1 MQTGPTLRQFQH
13 CQDAIRRELHSIRSW
28 RGSARPSLF
37 ASKSK
42 AEKPKRLASWGYR
55 RSHARRDAAREKNR
69 GAILLVSP
77 PSSLA
82 AENIKLIK
90 TLQRA
95 GFNDVRIRGSHHFLR
110 HPDGRVTVVP
120 VHTGETIGPGLLAK
134 ILRDCELSRDELREL
149 LDVR

>member
-1 MQTGPTLRQFQH
+1 MTRLPRLTGER
-13 CQDAIRRELHSIRSW
+13 
-28 RGSARPSLF
+28 
-37 ASKSK
+37 
-42 AEKPKRLASWGYR
+42 
-55 RSHARRDAAREKNR
+55 
-69 GAILLVSP
+69 
-77 PSSLA
+77 
-82 AENIKLIK
+82 LIK